1 MGVRAAT
8 TKQQRREYECEANE
22 ASRSS
27 MLRWCLETMTRSKTI
42 SGGGSINSGSD
53 VVGASA
59 RIVAKMNAAEAMA
72 RTSLLSLA
80 SELEGRTE
88 MERVSTL
95 CAEHAA
101 DAARILASW
110 PETSTSEGEVSEA
123 IQGVKL
129 IQFVAENASTERFAK
144 VFASTL
150 QNLDGALKEAGK
162 SLTESNGAKS
172 NNKEGIAQL
181 TLAIVKCV
189 ESVAKRSGALSEHMP
204 GVKHD
209 GSQSF
214 GKILRSVVG
223 ILECQRE
230 SAEFYEALEVG
241 ALECIDAICAAH
253 PGSAKQHVT
262 NLQSKIKAY
271 VGDGSHKSRR
281 SCAFPAVAARC
292 FASVLRASG
301 GTKEM
306 ARIWQSTM
314 RAALVQ
320 AHKLA
325 KIAFE
330 GFEKLEVAEKGLK
343 MLTPVGYDLPADF
356 LVQAKIESSR
366 EDAHDSL
373 NCILLVCEELLN
385 LKEFPV
391 SVSVPVQP
399 ICELAKRVLKCN
411 GTPLSQAPGL
421 PPGVPSPSL
430 SAKLPN
436 THEIALKLLN
446 AVILATK
453 VMFSPTC
460 AFACAML
467 DDCLR
472 NTAAN
477 DRTGEVT
484 NASVRCA
491 AYNVSMNLA
500 NTLGASAVKSF
511 ICDSIAMHA
520 IEDAATTFRNASFIK
535 ASSARLHQSQQQRK
549 RKKHG
554 AHGVATEQ
562 DPEILREIAARI
574 DNEILLAGG
583 LTATNRVLTSTAAL
597 KCLATF
603 LRVGGASISGSA
615 RRAIDDVVAAAYESN
630 VIEPSNLYRDESC
643 KKILDDFKASKTE
656 ALLASTLA
664 PTSHRP
670 RNSALTFASFANTCD
685 VASVNAR
692 VTLESLIH
700 PSAPPLLERARN
712 SLKDATR
719 EEKVKWSLT
728 DKNNAD
734 YAEDGAKPTWGDD
747 DNDGEEDDDEEEDD
761 EEEDDEEEEE
771 EEDEEEEEEE
781 KPIAMNDG
789 DEKHEPATANV
800 GEKKPALP
808 PRDAKEEAEDEEMKK
823 SAPLAAPVGEDDEF
837 GAFGVP
843 VNSSKLRTLDD
854 AWIPSKAPQKKDAEV
869 KEDEQKPKKKKFGAS
884 SSAARKQAASA
895 EEEDSDSDG
904 ALPDIVFGDEDDEDE
919 DEPPAKKKQKKGGK
933 RG

>member
-8 TKQQRREYECEANE
+8 TKQQRREYEYEANE

-27 MLRWCLETMTRSKTI
+27 MLRWCLETMTTSNKI
-42 SGGGSINSGSD
+42 SGGD

-88 MERVSTL
+88 MERVWTL

-101 DAARILASW
+101 YAERILASW
-110 PETSTSEGEVSEA
+110 LETSMSEGEVSEA

-144 VFASTL
+144 VFASTV

-162 SLTESNGAKS
+162 SLTESNGTKS

-181 TLAIVKCV
+181 TLVILKCV

-214 GKILRSVVG
+214 GKILRSVVA

-230 SAEFYEALEVG
+230 SAEFCEALEVG

-271 VGDGSHKSRR
+271 LGGGSHKSRR

-366 EDAHDSL
+366 EDAHDGL

-399 ICELAKRVLKCN
+399 ICELTKRVLKCN

-446 AVILATK
+446 AVISATK
-453 VMFSPTC
+453 VTFSPTC

-535 ASSARLHQSQQQRK
+535 ASSARLQQSQQQRK

-643 KKILDDFKASKTE
+643 KKILDDFKAAKTE

-700 PSAPPLLERARN
+700 PSAPPLLERASN
-712 SLKDATR
+712 SLKNATR

-728 DKNNAD
+728 HKNNAD

-747 DNDGEEDDDEEEDD
+747 DNDGEEEGEEEEEED
-761 EEEDDEEEEE
+761 EEDDDDDEEEEE
-771 EEDEEEEEEE
+771 EEEEN
-781 KPIAMNDG
+781 PIAMNDG
-789 DEKHEPATANV
+789 DEKHERATANV
-800 GEKKPALP
+800 GEKKPGLP

-843 VNSSKLRTLDD
+843 VNSSKLRTSDD

-933 RG
+933 RR

>member
-162 SLTESNGAKS
+162 SLTESNGTKS

-230 SAEFYEALEVG
+230 SAEFHEALEVG

-271 VGDGSHKSRR
+271 LGGGSYKSRR

-356 LVQAKIESSR
+356 LVQTKIESSR

-373 NCILLVCEELLN
+373 NCLLLVCEELLN

-446 AVILATK
+446 AVISATK
-453 VMFSPTC
+453 VTFSPTC
-460 AFACAML
+460 AFACTML

-500 NTLGASAVKSF
+500 NTLGATAVKSF

-643 KKILDDFKASKTE
+643 KKMLDDFKAAKTE

-700 PSAPPLLERARN
+700 PSAPPLLERASN
-712 SLKDATR
+712 SLKNATR
-719 EEKVKWSLT
+719 EEKVKWSLS

-747 DNDGEEDDDEEEDD
+747 DDDGEEDEEE
-761 EEEDDEEEEE
+761 EEEEE
-771 EEDEEEEEEE
+771 EEDEEEEEEKEKE

-789 DEKHEPATANV
+789 DEKHEPAAANV
-800 GEKKPALP
+800 GEKKHALP
-808 PRDAKEEAEDEEMKK
+808 PRDGKEEAEDEEMKK
-823 SAPLAAPVGEDDEF
+823 SAPLAAPVEEDDEF

-843 VNSSKLRTLDD
+843 VNSSKLRTSDD

-869 KEDEQKPKKKKFGAS
+869 KEDEQKPKKKKFGVS

-919 DEPPAKKKQKKGGK
+919 DEDEDEPPAKKKQKKGAK

>member
-8 TKQQRREYECEANE
+8 TKQHQRRREYEREANE

-27 MLRWCLETMTRSKTI
+27 MLRWCLETMTTTTSKKI
-42 SGGGSINSGSD
+42 SGGD
-53 VVGASA
+53 FSA
-59 RIVAKMNAAEAMA
+59 RRVAKMNAAEAMA

-80 SELEGRTE
+80 SELEEGKTE

-101 DAARILASW
+101 DAERMLASW
-110 PETSTSEGEVSEA
+110 PEASTSEGEVSEA

-162 SLTESNGAKS
+162 SLTESNGTKS

-223 ILECQRE
+223 IIECQRE

-271 VGDGSHKSRR
+271 LGGGSYKSRR

-356 LVQAKIESSR
+356 LVQTKIESSR

-373 NCILLVCEELLN
+373 NCVLLVCEELLN

-446 AVILATK
+446 AVISATK
-453 VMFSPTC
+453 VTFSPTC
-460 AFACAML
+460 AFACTML

-643 KKILDDFKASKTE
+643 KKMLDDFKAAKTE

-692 VTLESLIH
+692 VTLESLMH
-700 PSAPPLLERARN
+700 PSAPPLLERASN
-712 SLKDATR
+712 SLKNATR
-719 EEKVKWSLT
+719 EEKVKWSLS

-747 DNDGEEDDDEEEDD
+747 DEEEEEEEEEEEDDDEEEG
-761 EEEDDEEEEE
+761 
-771 EEDEEEEEEE
+771 EEEE

-800 GEKKPALP
+800 GEKKPGLP

-823 SAPLAAPVGEDDEF
+823 SAPLAAPVEEDDEF

-843 VNSSKLRTLDD
+843 VKSSKLRTSDD

-919 DEPPAKKKQKKGGK
+919 DEQPAKKKQRKGAK